1 MPAVRPSPC
10 GERRS
15 VAGRIFAAGALDWV
29 PIDLHLAQSRQL
41 ESGYRSDQSERL
53 QKPNQKDYE
62 HDYIE

>member
-1 MPAVRPSPC
+1 MPAFRPSPR

-15 VAGRIFAAGALDWV
+15 VAGRIFADGTLDLV
-29 PIDLHLAQSRQL
+29 SIDLHLTQSRHP

-62 HDYIE
+62 YDYIE